1 MARVY
6 LRDADSKPK
15 RDPLLRDTLSSNQR
29 EDTEKGK
36 YLPCTSRTL
45 WGNQNLWRVY
55 HLPGR
60 QDPLNPLFGKR
71 DQGILLFWGYSLL
84 LWRRVPG
91 SRLGEGG
98 AEEEG
103 GGGLWGRPCTHH
115 AGLQILQNK
124 IDLLCHFG
132 RTAPCRGIKKQET
145 ERKTLGTTFTSMY
158 ENVSSFVVTYKHHI
172 LILKTKDGEKML

>member
-132 RTAPCRGIKKQET
+132 RTAPCRGIKKT
-145 ERKTLGTTFTSMY
+145 RNRK
-158 ENVSSFVVTYKHHI
+158 ENIRYNFYKHVWKCLFICCSYKHHI